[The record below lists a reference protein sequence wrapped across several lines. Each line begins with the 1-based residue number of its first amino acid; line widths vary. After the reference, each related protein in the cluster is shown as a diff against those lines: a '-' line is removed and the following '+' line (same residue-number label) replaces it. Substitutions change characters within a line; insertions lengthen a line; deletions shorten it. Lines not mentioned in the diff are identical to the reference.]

1 MDFTLTAEQIRWRDV
16 ARNKSDA
23 VLQARLAAVKD
34 PEGEALAN
42 TIAAITRARA
52 PGKLAAE

>member
-1 MDFTLTAEQIRWRDV
+1 MDAVVEPGLSGVLPQRQFA
-16 ARNKSDA
+16 DA

-34 PEGEALAN
+34 PEGEALTN